1 MTMIE
6 AAFVVILTAAFAG
19 TVETTVAVI
28 VAAAFTGAVAGAF
41 TARAYLRRAQ
51 RRQVDTQ
58 PVRLADPMLNAE
70 IERAAGAW
78 AEAQGRPEATGLV
91 AEKFRL
97 VHDIGRQRG
106 WWQ

>member
-6 AAFVVILTAAFAG
+6 TAFVVIFTAALTG
-19 TVETTVAVI
+19 TVETSVAVI
-28 VAAAFTGAVAGAF
+28 VAAAFAGGVAGAF
-41 TARAYLRRAQ
+41 TARAYLRRVQ
-51 RRQVDTQ
+51 RRQVEAQ
-58 PVRLADPMLNAE
+58 PVRLADPTLDAE